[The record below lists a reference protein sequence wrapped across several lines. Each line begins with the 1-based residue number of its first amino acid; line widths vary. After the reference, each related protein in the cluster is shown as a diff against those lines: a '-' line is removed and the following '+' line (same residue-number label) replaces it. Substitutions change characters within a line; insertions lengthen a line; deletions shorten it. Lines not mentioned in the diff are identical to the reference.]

1 MRTHCVV
8 VEWFGGLMKKIMIIE
23 DQLNIIELIR
33 FNLEQQ
39 NYEVDYATD
48 GESGLK
54 KIREG
59 DFDLLILDL
68 MLPKIDG
75 ITVCKTLR
83 AVPQFQKMPIL
94 MLTAKST
101 ETDKVLG
108 LEIGAD
114 DYVTKPFSVREL
126 MARVSALLRRTEATP
141 FSSAVLQV
149 GDLSIDS
156 EQFTV
161 TKNGQLIDLTLKEFL
176 LLKYLAEQR
185 GKVLSR
191 SELLDKIW
199 GYEYLG
205 ETRTVDVHI
214 RHLRAKLDPEETLI
228 KTVRGIGYKII

>member
-1 MRTHCVV
+1 
-8 VEWFGGLMKKIMIIE
+8 MKKILIIE

-33 FNLEQQ
+33 FNLEQE
-39 NYEVDYATD
+39 NYAVDFATD

-59 DFDLLILDL
+59 QFDLLILDL

-83 AVPQFQKMPIL
+83 SVPEYKKLPIL

-101 ETDKVLG
+101 EIDKVLG

-126 MARVSALLRRTEATP
+126 MARVKALLRRTDDAPVSVQEI
-141 FSSAVLQV
+141 QV
-149 GDLSIDS
+149 GELLINS
-156 EQFTV
+156 EEFTV
-161 TKNGQLIDLTLKEFL
+161 TKNGEPIDLTLKEFM
-176 LLKYLAEQR
+176 LLKNLAENR

-191 SELLDKIW
+191 SFLLDKIW
-199 GYEYLG
+199 GYEYVG

-214 RHLRAKLDPEETLI
+214 RHLRAKLDQDESLI